1 MDAAD
6 IEVER
11 AISEAADVGD
21 DDFPYDSDR
30 RGGRAA
36 GIPNYKNDKLIPI
49 MNRIL
54 PRGDEEWKQVAILYK
69 EASGESILRTVD
81 SLQGNWKKLCN
92 GFKKPTGS
100 SGNNTDR
107 IHMCNAIQRKIYTK
121 SGASTL
127 GASSAENSFD
137 DGPGSETDDIINVD
151 DIGNDLADFFDGTS
165 GNVPSAPVPPS
176 GAAASTNRV
185 SAASTPRTDG
195 RTTATTTGSAR
206 TNGRRV
212 YGSWNLNVAP
222 GGVVGTPKTKNATNQ
237 QRGTVAK
244 TIEKLV
250 TSLDSEVNGGDSRR
264 DTVAMSLM
272 QMQMQM
278 QQQSQNQL
286 MQQQMFQQ
294 QFQAHMEETRKSNE
308 STNKLLKIL
317 VKKNAKKC
325 KKRKKRQ
332 AGAEGKENDSNR
344 GNSSSRT
351 DQSSICPHTSKS
363 GFSNPFTY
371 STV

>member
-11 AISEAADVGD
+11 AISEAADEGD

-36 GIPNYKNDKLIPI
+36 GIPNYKNDKLILI
-49 MNRIL
+49 INRHL

-69 EASGESILRTVD
+69 AASGESILRTVD
-81 SLQGNWKKLCN
+81 SLQANWKKLCN

-137 DGPGSETDDIINVD
+137 DGLENETDDVINVD
-151 DIGNDLADFFDGTS
+151 ENVDDLIEFFDGTS
-165 GNVPSAPVPPS
+165 GNVPSTFPAPVPPS

-195 RTTATTTGSAR
+195 
-206 TNGRRV
+206 
-212 YGSWNLNVAP
+212 
-222 GGVVGTPKTKNATNQ
+222 
-237 QRGTVAK
+237 
-244 TIEKLV
+244 
-250 TSLDSEVNGGDSRR
+250 
-264 DTVAMSLM
+264 
-272 QMQMQM
+272 
-278 QQQSQNQL
+278 
-286 MQQQMFQQ
+286 
-294 QFQAHMEETRKSNE
+294 
-308 STNKLLKIL
+308 
-317 VKKNAKKC
+317 
-325 KKRKKRQ
+325 
-332 AGAEGKENDSNR
+332 
-344 GNSSSRT
+344 
-351 DQSSICPHTSKS
+351 HTSS
-363 GFSNPFTY
+363 
-371 STV
+371 

>member
-264 DTVAMSLM
+264 DMVAMSLM

-294 QFQAHMEETRKSNE
+294 QFHAHMEETRKSNE

-332 AGAEGKENDSNR
+332 AGSEGKENDSNR
-344 GNSSSRT
+344 GNSSSS
-351 DQSSICPHTSKS
+351 DEFSSIDSE
-363 GFSNPFTY
+363 
-371 STV
+371 

>member
-30 RGGRAA
+30 RGGHAA

-54 PRGDEEWKQVAILYK
+54 PRGNEEWKQVAILYK

-81 SLQGNWKKLCN
+81 SIQGNWKKLCN

-212 YGSWNLNVAP
+212 YDSWNLNVAP
-222 GGVVGTPKTKNATNQ
+222 GRVVGTPKTKNATNQ

-317 VKKNAKKC
+317 VKKNAKKG

-332 AGAEGKENDSNR
+332 TASEGKENDSNR
-344 GNSSSRT
+344 GNSSSS
-351 DQSSICPHTSKS
+351 DE
-363 GFSNPFTY
+363 FST
-371 STV
+371 T